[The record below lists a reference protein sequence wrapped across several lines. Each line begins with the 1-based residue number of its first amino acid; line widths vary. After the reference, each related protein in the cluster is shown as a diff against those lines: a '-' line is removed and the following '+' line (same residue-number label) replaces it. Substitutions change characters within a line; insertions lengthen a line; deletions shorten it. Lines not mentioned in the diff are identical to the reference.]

1 MLSALLLQRVSLERP
16 WTGYLDGTRI
26 LFSIYDR
33 SDEHV
38 GSVFGVMIPF
48 GRKDIC
54 YRWDEHARKILSW
67 LAYPYCWHLNRGFEL
82 NLAVVS
88 FDVGLLDTSSD
99 RVSPEV
105 SSYHLVGLSTQIE
118 NFRCLVVIFDVSCLA
133 DGFLK
138 VVDIF
143 FFLVC
148 TSLLL
153 LKSVYLFVVVDAG
166 FAFSFLSHLWY
177 HLNALILGIFGCQD
191 LLGYLFTSFDCS
203 I

>member
-1 MLSALLLQRVSLERP
+1 MQSALLLQRVSLERP
-16 WTGYLDGTRI
+16 WTCHIDGTRI
-26 LFSIYDR
+26 LLSIYDR

-38 GSVFGVMIPF
+38 GRVFGVMIPL

-54 YRWDEHARKILSW
+54 HRWHEHTREILSW
-67 LAYPYCWHLNRGFEL
+67 LAYPYCWHLNSGFEL

-88 FDVGLLDTSSD
+88 FDVGLLDTSPN

-105 SSYHLVGLSTQIE
+105 SSYHLVGLTTQIE
-118 NFRCLVVIFDVSCLA
+118 NLWCLVVIFDVSCLA
-133 DGFLK
+133 CGFFK

-148 TSLLL
+148 TRLLL

-166 FAFSFLSHLWY
+166 FAFSFLSH
-177 HLNALILGIFGCQD
+177 
-191 LLGYLFTSFDCS
+191 
-203 I
+203 